1 MNDIPVFKF
10 SYDDK
15 WFNIYAEG
23 RVEFQPVAP
32 SLKGSRIIINRIPT
46 LVATELERNSK

>member
-1 MNDIPVFKF
+1 MDLPVFEF

-23 RVEFQPVAP
+23 RIEVQPIAP
-32 SLKGSRIIINRIPT
+32 SLKGSRIIVNRIPMH
-46 LVATELERNSK
+46 VARELERNTK